1 MEERVKVSSMDM
13 KAHINNLRKNPKF
26 TEEILSLVEADLEY
40 GLTIAETEEYTTKR
54 FDLEQMKVYSACLRK
69 GYPEDVKACIGSEGL
84 NGEQMRTALEYYEKG
99 VPLETISE
107 VLNNS
112 SQTAYEMHRLF
123 QNILKRLQE
132 ADEEAG
138 KHGNYAKELLEQI
151 KLVVEKIAFQE
162 SRYDA
167 LSEVLLELQ
176 KEKAEEAVQHNL
188 QEQLAEKDA
197 ILEKQQDELNEARA
211 AVARYRNEL
220 EGIRREKEQL
230 ESDLKDME
238 KREADNTANGK
249 TKENQQE
256 PVGVKGQLNMDYKVA
271 VMDANGKVVSFV
283 PVEKIKKKRDN
294 SIMTALFS
302 RIAFKRKI
310 DIVKLVIE
318 NNLEPKQLVQIR
330 SAIEQGL
337 SDEQL
342 LILINNQIPAE
353 QMEEIIQIAL
363 YENKQREE

>member
-13 KAHINNLRKNPKF
+13 KAHVNNLRKNPKF
-26 TEEILSLVEADLEY
+26 TEEILGLVEADLEY
-40 GLTIAETEEYTTKR
+40 GLTISETEEYTAKR

-69 GYPEDVKACIGSEGL
+69 GYPEEVKVCIGSEGL
-84 NGEQMRTALEYYEKG
+84 NGEQMRIALEYYEKG

-112 SQTAYEMHRLF
+112 SQTAYEMQKLF
-123 QNILKRLQE
+123 QNILERLQE
-132 ADEEAG
+132 ADEEAE
-138 KHGNYAKELLEQI
+138 KHGDYAKELLEQI

-167 LSEVLLELQ
+167 LSEVLLELR

-188 QEQLAEKDA
+188 QEQLTEKDTM
-197 ILEKQQDELNEARA
+197 LEKQQDELNEARA
-211 AVARYRNEL
+211 AIARYRNEL

-230 ESDLKDME
+230 ESYLKDME
-238 KREADNTANGK
+238 KREADAVNRK
-249 TKENQQE
+249 TTEKQKE
-256 PVGVKGQLNMDYKVA
+256 PVGVELNMDYKVA

-283 PVEKIKKKRDN
+283 PVEQIKKKKDN
-294 SIMTALFS
+294 SLLTALFS

-318 NNLEPKQLVQIR
+318 NNLEPKQLVQVR

-342 LILINNQIPAE
+342 LVLINNQIPAE
-353 QMEEIIQIAL
+353 QMEEIIQIAV